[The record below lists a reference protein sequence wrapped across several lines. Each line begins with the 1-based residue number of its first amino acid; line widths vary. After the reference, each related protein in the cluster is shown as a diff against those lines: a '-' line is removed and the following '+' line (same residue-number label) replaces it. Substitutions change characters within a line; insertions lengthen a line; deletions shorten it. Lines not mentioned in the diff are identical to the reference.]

1 VGHAGSET
9 RATDPELDEALARAI
24 RQLIAEA
31 VEAGEA
37 GETGEAGEADPAGSV
52 QAALRDRHH

>member
-1 VGHAGSET
+1 MEHASSGT

-37 GETGEAGEADPAGSV
+37 GEADPAGSA
-52 QAALRDRHH
+52 QAAA

>member
-1 VGHAGSET
+1 MEHTCTEA

-31 VEAGEA
+31 VQSG
-37 GETGEAGEADPAGSV
+37 
-52 QAALRDRHH
+52 AAEGASAAA